1 MLLSTLLLFL
11 FLQIVI
17 SEELVPNSTLEPS
30 GTLITPLPSLEIRD
44 DPLAPAVPGAPALAS
59 TGLPPATPMPTTS
72 TVYVDT
78 VIGGTRTQVPIVFT
92 QTFAKIPSQGPTP
105 EPGTIGLGILT
116 KGGAAASGKVKRSNG
131 AALLDRLWR
140 LQDKA
145 MD

>member
-1 MLLSTLLLFL
+1 MLLSTLSLFL
-11 FLQIVI
+11 FLQIVA
-17 SEELVPNSTLEPS
+17 SEELVPTSTLEPS

-44 DPLAPAVPGAPALAS
+44 DPAVPGAPALAS

-105 EPGTIGLGILT
+105 EPGTIGLGTLT
-116 KGGAAASGKVKRSNG
+116 KGGAAASRKVKRSNG

-140 LQDKA
+140 L
-145 MD
+145 

>member
-1 MLLSTLLLFL
+1 MLLSTLSLLL
-11 FLQIVI
+11 LILQVVV

-30 GTLITPLPSLEIRD
+30 GTSTSTLITPLPSLEIRD
-44 DPLAPAVPGAPALAS
+44 DPLVPAVPGAPALAK

-105 EPGTIGLGILT
+105 EPGTIGLGTLT
-116 KGGAAASGKVKRSNG
+116 KNGAAATGKVKRSNG
-131 AALLDRLWR
+131 AALLDRLWG
-140 LQDKA
+140 L
-145 MD
+145 

>member
-1 MLLSTLLLFL
+1 MLLSTLSLLL
-11 FLQIVI
+11 LLLQIVA
-17 SEELVPNSTLEPS
+17 SKELVPNSTLEPS

-44 DPLAPAVPGAPALAS
+44 DPLAPAVPGAPAIAS

-105 EPGTIGLGILT
+105 ESGTIGLGTLT
-116 KGGAAASGKVKRSNG
+116 TGGPAASGKVKRSNG
-131 AALLDRLWR
+131 AALLDRLWG
-140 LQDKA
+140 L
-145 MD
+145 